1 MKSCLHCANSKAK
14 IDKKL
19 ILLFVRVIRENMKM
33 AQDSGMVQ
41 NKKIY
46 ELTELYDEQNGL
58 AYPPADRG
66 KNEQAVVRNGRADD
80 HPIHDLTDVIEE
92 APSVDQINDLVL
104 KRVTGMIEKIV
115 REAVPDIAERV
126 IREEMEKLKRDG

>member
-1 MKSCLHCANSKAK
+1 M
-14 IDKKL
+14 
-19 ILLFVRVIRENMKM
+19 RVIRENMKM
-33 AQDSGMVQ
+33 TADSGMVQ

-46 ELTELYDEQNGL
+46 ELTELYDEQNGQ
-58 AYPPADRG
+58 AHPPADRG
-66 KNEQAVVRNGRADD
+66 KNEQAIVRNGRADD

-92 APSVDQINDLVL
+92 VPSANQLRDLVL
-104 KRVTGMIEKIV
+104 TRVTGMIEKIV

>member
-1 MKSCLHCANSKAK
+1 MTAG
-14 IDKKL
+14 
-19 ILLFVRVIRENMKM
+19 
-33 AQDSGMVQ
+33 SGMVQ

-46 ELTELYDEQNGL
+46 ELTEIYDEQNGQ

-66 KNEQAVVRNGRADD
+66 KNEQAIARNGRADH

-92 APSVDQINDLVL
+92 VPSVDQINDLVL
-104 KRVTGMIEKIV
+104 TRVTGIIEKIV
-115 REAVPDIAERV
+115 REALPDIAERV